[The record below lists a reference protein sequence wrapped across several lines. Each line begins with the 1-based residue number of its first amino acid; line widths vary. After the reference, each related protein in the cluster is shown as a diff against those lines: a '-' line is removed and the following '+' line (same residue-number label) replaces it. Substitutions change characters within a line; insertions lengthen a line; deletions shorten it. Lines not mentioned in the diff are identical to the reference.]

1 MYSKKHSNYI
11 LMHVLDIFYCFRW
24 SREDCA
30 CFRRSNEEHGKDE
43 SLCATGDVQTIR
55 QAIRGSAE
63 K

>member
-1 MYSKKHSNYI
+1 
-11 LMHVLDIFYCFRW
+11 MHVLDILYCFRW

-30 CFRRSNEEHGKDE
+30 RFRRSDEKHGKDE
-43 SLCATGDVQTIR
+43 SLCTAGDVQTIW